1 MNLTFEIE
9 KLRSELQHL
18 QEMYAMAQNENV
30 DASKK
35 VQLKIFEPHIMFF
48 FFFTYYV
55 TLRVLVCS

>member
-48 FFFTYYV
+48 FSRIMLHYV
-55 TLRVLVCS
+55 FLFAAK